1 MWLNRKIG
9 LIETMTIN
17 NKIIKT
23 VTQKMMDRIKIT
35 RNKTTENIMKV
46 RIKIEIKTNSLKIKD
61 KTNRKI
67 KNKIKQ
73 NKTWNSL
80 YGET

>member
-1 MWLNRKIG
+1 
-9 LIETMTIN
+9 MTIN

-35 RNKTTENIMKV
+35 RNKTTENRMND
-46 RIKIEIKTNSLKIKD
+46 RIKIKIKTNPLKIKD

-67 KNKIKQ
+67 KTKIKQ
-73 NKTWNSL
+73 SKTWNSL
-80 YGET
+80 LAKNLKDLI